1 MSIQD
6 LPPKAR
12 ELFERYEQLQQNVQ
26 SVLVQKQQMDLEII
40 EIDKALAELE
50 KSADDVKVYKSAGT
64 VMVSSNKTDV
74 IKDLTGSKDLANT
87 KLSVLNKQEERLK
100 ESIKEVQVKLDEEM
114 KRNTGITGTNAQ

>member
-26 SVLVQKQQMDLEII
+26 SVLVQKQQIDLEII

-114 KRNTGITGTNAQ
+114 KRNTGITGTNTQ